1 MSEPSTPSFQGMCHY
16 IGQLSKASKAGMR
29 AALADCPK
37 CHFNMLEG
45 LMHSINCH
53 GKDGAIYVSDLARE
67 IRQPLPAVSRGL
79 RLMEQDGTVVREPDP
94 ADRRKTLVRVTPA
107 GYAACQQCE
116 AALGDYFT
124 CVIAR
129 LTPEQAAQMDVLR
142 NVLMDAILAEN
153 ASREANQPKGE
164 PNHDED
170 L

>member
-16 IGQLSKASKAGMR
+16 IGQLSKASKAGIR

-45 LMHSINCH
+45 LLHSINCH

-94 ADRRKTLVRVTPA
+94 ADRRKTLVYITPE
-107 GYAACQQCE
+107 GE
-116 AALGDYFT
+116 AA
-124 CVIAR
+124 R
-129 LTPEQAAQMDVLR
+129 LAGEQALNDYISRIIERISPDDLSRMLAVKDVFLA
-142 NVLMDAILAEN
+142 AIEAEN
-153 ASREANQPKGE
+153 KALEQNLKTGGTPY
-164 PNHDED
+164 DTD
-170 L
+170 F

>member
-1 MSEPSTPSFQGMCHY
+1 M
-16 IGQLSKASKAGMR
+16 K

-37 CHFNMLEG
+37 CHFTILEALVHTIACSG
-45 LMHSINCH
+45 Q
-53 GKDGAIYVSDLARE
+53 DGAICVSDLAKEVRK
-67 IRQPLPAVSRGL
+67 PLPAVSRWL
-79 RLMEQDGTVVREPDP
+79 RVLEQDGLAERQPDP

-129 LTPEQAAQMDVLR
+129 LTPEQAAQMEALR
-142 NVLMDAILAEN
+142 GALMEAILAEN
-153 ASREANQPKGE
+153 AARTTKPKGE
-164 PNHDED
+164 PNHDGD

>member
-1 MSEPSTPSFQGMCHY
+1 MEWNLSGDRP
-16 IGQLSKASKAGMR
+16 IWLQLSQQLARRILVGAYPPGSRLPSVRELAAEAGVNPNTMQR
-29 AALADCPK
+29 ALAQ
-37 CHFNMLEG
+37 L
-45 LMHSINCH
+45 
-53 GKDGAIYVSDLARE
+53 
-67 IRQPLPAVSRGL
+67 
-79 RLMEQDGTVVREPDP
+79 EQDGLAERQPDP
-94 ADRRKTLVRVTPA
+94 ADHRKTLVRVTPA

>member
-1 MSEPSTPSFQGMCHY
+1 MSEPSTPSFQGMCHF

-45 LMHSINCH
+45 LLHSINCH
-53 GKDGAIYVSDLARE
+53 GRDGAIYVSDLARE

-94 ADRRKTLVRVTPA
+94 ADHRKTLVRITPE
-107 GYAACQQCE
+107 GYAACARCE
-116 AALGDYFT
+116 DALSDYFA
-124 CVIAR
+124 CVMAR
-129 LTPEQAAQMDVLR
+129 LTPEQVQQMNTLR
-142 NVLMDAILAEN
+142 GALMDAILAEN
-153 ASREANQPKGE
+153 ASREAKNNEGRTE
-164 PNHDED
+164 

>member
-1 MSEPSTPSFQGMCHY
+1 MSEQPALSFQGMCHY
-16 IGQLSKASKAGMR
+16 IGRLSKASKAGMK

-37 CHFNMLEG
+37 CHFTILEALVHTIACSG
-45 LMHSINCH
+45 Q
-53 GKDGAIYVSDLARE
+53 DGAICVSDLAKEVRLAE
-67 IRQPLPAVSRGL
+67 RQ
-79 RLMEQDGTVVREPDP
+79 PDP
-94 ADRRKTLVRVTPA
+94 ADHRKTLVRVTPA

-164 PNHDED
+164 PNHDEN

>member
-1 MSEPSTPSFQGMCHY
+1 MSEPSTPSFQGMCHF
-16 IGQLSKASKAGMR
+16 IGQLSKASKAGIR

-45 LMHSINCH
+45 LLHSINCH

-94 ADRRKTLVRVTPA
+94 ADRRKTLVRITPE
-107 GYAACQQCE
+107 GYAACARCE
-116 AALGDYFT
+116 DALSDYFA
-124 CVIAR
+124 CVMAR
-129 LTPEQAAQMDVLR
+129 LTPEQVQQMNTLR
-142 NVLMDAILAEN
+142 GALMDAILAEN
-153 ASREANQPKGE
+153 ASREAKNNEGRTE
-164 PNHDED
+164 